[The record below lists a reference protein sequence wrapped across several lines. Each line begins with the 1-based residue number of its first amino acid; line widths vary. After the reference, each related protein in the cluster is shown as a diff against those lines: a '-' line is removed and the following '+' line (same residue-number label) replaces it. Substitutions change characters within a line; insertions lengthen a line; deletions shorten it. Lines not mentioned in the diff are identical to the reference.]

1 MTYIELVNLPGMK
14 KILLSLMLFFF
25 AQISFSQKTKNKK
38 QTKKEELIFEKVEL
52 ENGFPGGEIEWQKFV
67 SKNFNA
73 DAILERM
80 PDPTREYEDSLYL
93 QFIINTTGAIE
104 QIKFNS
110 NASNSFKDEVSRV
123 VLLQPKWLPL
133 HKGGRY
139 LKAYRC
145 YLFTFRMLAD
155 QGWIIVKKLSG
166 NECKENIQ

>member
-1 MTYIELVNLPGMK
+1 MK

-25 AQISFSQKTKNKK
+25 VQISFSQKTKNKK

-52 ENGFPGGEIEWQKFV
+52 ENGFPGGEMEWQKFV

-73 DAILERM
+73 NALRI
-80 PDPTREYEDSLYL
+80 PDSTREYEDSLYL

-110 NASNSFKDEVSRV
+110 NATSYLKDEVRRV

-133 HKGGRY
+133 HSGGRY

-145 YLFTFRMLAD
+145 YLFTVRILAD
-155 QGWIIVKKLSG
+155 QSWIIVKKLIG
-166 NECKENIQ
+166 NECKENIH